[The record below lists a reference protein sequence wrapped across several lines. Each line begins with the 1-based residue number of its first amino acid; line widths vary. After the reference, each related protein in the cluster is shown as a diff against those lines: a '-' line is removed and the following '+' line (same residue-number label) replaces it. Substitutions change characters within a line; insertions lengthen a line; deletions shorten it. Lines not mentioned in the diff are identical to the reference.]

1 MKKTALT
8 SILSLK
14 VACPFCTLDQMKG
27 SKLWWNKY
35 KTELRAQSKEAYN
48 VLQLIFKIPKKLI
61 NYNAVEYT
69 NNSLLT
75 VSLF

>member
-27 SKLWWNKY
+27 SKLWWNIKNFNIY
-35 KTELRAQSKEAYN
+35 TRQAVDNTEWQNWMLSGTYQY
-48 VLQLIFKIPKKLI
+48 
-61 NYNAVEYT
+61 
-69 NNSLLT
+69 
-75 VSLF
+75 

>member
-1 MKKTALT
+1 VITHT
-8 SILSLK
+8 RRYNSE
-14 VACPFCTLDQMKG
+14 
-27 SKLWWNKY
+27 WNNYFESERKY

-61 NYNAVEYT
+61 NYNAVKYT